1 MNRTVYHIT
10 LKKSILTS
18 KSQQKTYIKDTDQ
31 EINLDKYAFSNALSQ
46 SGMVCFVYFNIFFF
60 FSNSNKIEINNY
72 II

>member
-1 MNRTVYHIT
+1 M
-10 LKKSILTS
+10 
-18 KSQQKTYIKDTDQ
+18 IKDTDQ

-60 FSNSNKIEINNY
+60 FFFFSNSNKIEINNY